1 MALTN
6 EQIKE
11 AVLALDVNNDAN
23 WKADGMP
30 KVPVLKQAIGAG
42 SGELSQALVLGS
54 FGLST
59 QAPYDIRN
67 MILENAAQESTPEKQ
82 DDAPAETPAEN
93 GDGES
98 TADADKYAEK
108 TRADADTYSQTTRA
122 NADKYYQERKEQADK
137 EYKTTMEN
145 AKKDADALRDGAE
158 TGAAQAAQEAETP
171 AEPVILENRVLV
183 KCVAD
188 SCGVNGNGENPDIDT
203 LKRDDIAW
211 ITESIAEALGI
222 DGSNQLMVIADPS
235 DQVLERA
242 RNKKDLI
249 SA

>member
-108 TRADADTYSQTTRA
+108 TRADADSYSQTTRA
-122 NADKYYQERKEQADK
+122 DADKYYQERKEQADK
-137 EYKTTMEN
+137 EYKTTMQN
-145 AKKDADALRDGAE
+145 AQRDADALRKKAPPADNGGGDTASD
-158 TGAAQAAQEAETP
+158 TP
-171 AEPVILENRVLV
+171 TATSGDRVLV
-183 KCVAD
+183 RIIEGARVHTGEAD
-188 SCGVNGNGENPDIDT
+188 APTAVGKEYVLVIPSTAETLIESNLAQEVREPRPDELALAIN
-203 LKRDDIAW
+203 AP
-211 ITESIAEALGI
+211 AETA
-222 DGSNQLMVIADPS
+222 
-235 DQVLERA
+235 
-242 RNKKDLI
+242 
-249 SA
+249 